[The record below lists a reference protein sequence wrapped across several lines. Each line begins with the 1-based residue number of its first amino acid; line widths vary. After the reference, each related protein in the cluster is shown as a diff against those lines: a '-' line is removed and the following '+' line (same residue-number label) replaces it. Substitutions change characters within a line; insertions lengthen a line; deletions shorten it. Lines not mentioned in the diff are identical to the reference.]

1 MNEQERELERK
12 LRELRGQV
20 PPPPHLQSSVARA
33 LRSGTHA
40 APSPRRAW
48 PRVAMAAALAVVAT
62 VTVSVWMTRSGT
74 QAPTA
79 EDSVAER
86 LELIRAEVDSIIATL
101 KSDRPEDA
109 RRLEAEFDRVL
120 SSLAAV
126 AGRDGAGPDSDTS
139 EQEFATLLDEQLRL
153 VDLAVSLKLGEP
165 GKRE

>member
-12 LRELRGQV
+12 LRELPGQV
-20 PPPPHLQSSVARA
+20 PPPPHLQSLVAQA

-40 APSPRRAW
+40 PPSPRRAW

-62 VTVSVWMTRSGT
+62 VTVSVWMTRTRT

-79 EDSVAER
+79 EESVAER
-86 LELIRAEVDSIIATL
+86 LELVRAEVDAIIATL
-101 KSDRPEDA
+101 EADRPEDA

-126 AGRDGAGPDSDTS
+126 AARDGVGPDAG
-139 EQEFATLLDEQLRL
+139 EPQQEFAALLDEQLRL
-153 VDLAVSLKLGEP
+153 VDLAVSLQLG
-165 GKRE
+165 GSGDRE